1 MILSSFKSWL
11 EETYF
16 GPPSIKLTKA
26 MLAEAMLVQN
36 KNKLLTS
43 KDNVLVPYGDW
54 KATTQKG
61 KHFSGFLRDAPIMHQ
76 YAMANP
82 ENLASTIIF
91 VLLTVRADFMQV
103 MQDFPTVMLKLF
115 TKFGYRNE
123 DMPLNGEELGDEI
136 TSMEKKLSQKA
147 NPAMLDKD
155 GFLKGYSLKS
165 TAFGFKLGEKKE
177 AKQKNDIMYHGM
189 SGVWTNRRRIFDAIK
204 SLVDKLDTVG
214 AFRQFLDVS
223 GLAPVKAGF
232 CVQIVMGKLGCID
245 MHNINLYSAYAKQYG
260 KEDLY
265 QALEPSGYSGKN
277 RASIDNYLR
286 VLEML
291 AEEGAT
297 TIKLWDI
304 WTDYIAHN
312 YTTLTGVSRYDDKGK
327 FSGITADPQDK
338 LVQKLYGLSNIPDRA
353 GGKDTLFQT
362 GASMAGGTGSRAHR
376 NISQIRNTQ
385 YWWDIL
391 AAAQNPTDT
400 PDEIRVK
407 NPNALD
413 LPHKALAYIVS
424 EPEMAKEIGLPDE
437 YIQQAADVLQYA
449 GIMPGK
455 NFSYRGQGVL
465 FGPEA
470 LGASHNPVRTKD
482 IKKKKEKSDRLPEPS
497 LF

>member
-1 MILSSFKSWL
+1 MCLTFKSWL
-11 EETYF
+11 EEVYF
-16 GPPSIKLTKA
+16 GPPSIRFINSL
-26 MLAEAMLVQN
+26 LAEAMLVQN
-36 KNKLLTS
+36 KNKLLS
-43 KDNVLVPYGDW
+43 HKDNVLVPYGDW
-54 KATTQKG
+54 KATTQTG

-103 MQDFPTVMLKLF
+103 MQDFPTIMLKLF
-115 TKFGYRNE
+115 TKYKNRDE
-123 DMPLNGEELGDEI
+123 DKPLGDEEI
-136 TSMEKKLSQKA
+136 AGEIDKMQTKLAQKS
-147 NPAMLDKD
+147 NPGMHDKD

-165 TAFGFKLGEKKE
+165 TAFGFKNDGISDVWSKRRTIYDSI
-177 AKQKNDIMYHGM
+177 KNL
-189 SGVWTNRRRIFDAIK
+189 A
-204 SLVDKLDTVG
+204 DKLDTVG
-214 AFRQFLDVS
+214 VFREFLAVS

-277 RASIDNYLR
+277 RASVDNYLR

-291 AEEGAT
+291 SDEGAT
-297 TIKLWDI
+297 TVKLWDI
-304 WTDYIAHN
+304 WTDYIGHN
-312 YTTLTGVSRYDDKGK
+312 YTHTGTGNSRYDDKGN

-338 LVQKLYGLSNIPDRA
+338 LVQKIYGLSNIPDRA

-362 GASMAGGTGSRAHR
+362 GASRAGGTGSRAHR

-391 AAAQNPTDT
+391 AAAQNPAGT

-407 NPNALD
+407 KPRMSDA
-413 LPHKALAYIVS
+413 PHKALAYIVS

-437 YIQQAADVLQYA
+437 YIQQAADVLQHS
-449 GIMPGK
+449 GLFPGK

-465 FGPEA
+465 FGGPKA
-470 LGASHNPVRTKD
+470 LGTSHTPVRTKAVKKTK
-482 IKKKKEKSDRLPEPS
+482 IKRDVMPEPT